1 MGTSADSRHVAHE
14 GKFDHIFTCYT
25 ILCDREEAGVETR
38 NITLSLP
45 EEVLREAKVVAARR
59 GTSVSA
65 LLAGAL
71 YELVERESGYAAAR
85 ERSLATLGRGR
96 DLGTGGAIGW
106 DRDELHD
113 R

>member
-1 MGTSADSRHVAHE
+1 
-14 GKFDHIFTCYT
+14 
-25 ILCDREEAGVETR
+25 VETR

-71 YELVERESGYAAAR
+71 SEIVERESGYAAAK
-85 ERSLATLGRGR
+85 ERSLAVLGEGR
-96 DLGTGGAIGW
+96 DLGTGGEIGW
-106 DRDELHD
+106 VRDELHE

>member
-1 MGTSADSRHVAHE
+1 M
-14 GKFDHIFTCYT
+14 
-25 ILCDREEAGVETR
+25 ETR

-45 EEVLREAKVVAARR
+45 EEMLREAKVVAARR

-71 YELVERESGYAAAR
+71 AELVERESGYAVAR
-85 ERSLATLGRGR
+85 ERNLAALGGGR
-96 DLGTGGAIGW
+96 DLGIGGEIRWG
-106 DRDELHD
+106 RDELHE

>member
-1 MGTSADSRHVAHE
+1 M
-14 GKFDHIFTCYT
+14 K
-25 ILCDREEAGVETR
+25 TR

-71 YELVERESGYAAAR
+71 DELVEGERGYAAAR
-85 ERSLATLGRGR
+85 ERDLAALGRGL
-96 DLGTGGAIGW
+96 DLGTGGEIGW
-106 DRDELHD
+106 GREGLHE

>member
-1 MGTSADSRHVAHE
+1 M
-14 GKFDHIFTCYT
+14 
-25 ILCDREEAGVETR
+25 ETR
-38 NITLSLP
+38 NITLALP

-71 YELVERESGYAAAR
+71 SDLVQHENGYAAAR
-85 ERSLATLGRGR
+85 ERSLATLAGDW
-96 DLGTGGAIGW
+96 DLGTGGEIGW
-106 DRDELHD
+106 SRDELHE

>member
-1 MGTSADSRHVAHE
+1 M
-14 GKFDHIFTCYT
+14 
-25 ILCDREEAGVETR
+25 ETR

-45 EEVLREAKVVAARR
+45 EEVLREAKVMAARK

-71 YELVERESGYAAAR
+71 SEIVERESGYAAAK
-85 ERSLATLGRGR
+85 ERSLAALGAER
-96 DLGTGGAIGW
+96 DLGTGGEISWG
-106 DRDELHD
+106 RDELHE

>member
-1 MGTSADSRHVAHE
+1 MQ
-14 GKFDHIFTCYT
+14 
-25 ILCDREEAGVETR
+25 TR

-45 EEVLREAKVVAARR
+45 EDVLREAKVVAARR

-71 YELVERESGYAAAR
+71 NEIVEREGGYAVAK
-85 ERSLATLGRGR
+85 ERSLAALGAGR
-96 DLGTGGAIGW
+96 DLGTGGEIRW
-106 DRDELHD
+106 SRDELHE

>member
-1 MGTSADSRHVAHE
+1 VNDT
-14 GKFDHIFTCYT
+14 
-25 ILCDREEAGVETR
+25 EARMETR

-71 YELVERESGYAAAR
+71 SELVERESGYAAAR
-85 ERSLATLGRGR
+85 ERSLAALGRVR
-96 DLGTGGAIGW
+96 NLGTRGEIRWG
-106 DRDELHD
+106 RDELHE

>member
-1 MGTSADSRHVAHE
+1 MV
-14 GKFDHIFTCYT
+14 
-25 ILCDREEAGVETR
+25 TR

-59 GTSVSA
+59 GTSVSG

-71 YELVERESGYAAAR
+71 SEIVERESGYAAAK
-85 ERSLATLGRGR
+85 ERSLATLGGGR
-96 DLGTGGAIGW
+96 DLGTGGEIRW
-106 DRDELHD
+106 SRDELHE

>member
-1 MGTSADSRHVAHE
+1 M
-14 GKFDHIFTCYT
+14 
-25 ILCDREEAGVETR
+25 
-38 NITLSLP
+38 SLP

-71 YELVERESGYAAAR
+71 SELVERESGYAAAR
-85 ERSLATLGRGR
+85 ERSLAAMERGR
-96 DLGTGGAIGW
+96 DLGTQGEISW
-106 DRDELHD
+106 SRDELHE

>member
-1 MGTSADSRHVAHE
+1 M
-14 GKFDHIFTCYT
+14 
-25 ILCDREEAGVETR
+25 ETR

-71 YELVERESGYAAAR
+71 HEVVERESGYAAAK
-85 ERSLATLGRGR
+85 ERSLATLGAER
-96 DLGTGGAIGW
+96 DLGTGGEISWG
-106 DRDELHD
+106 RDELHE

>member
-1 MGTSADSRHVAHE
+1 M
-14 GKFDHIFTCYT
+14 
-25 ILCDREEAGVETR
+25 ETR

-45 EEVLREAKVVAARR
+45 EDVLREVKVVAARR

-71 YELVERESGYAAAR
+71 SEIVERESGYAAAK
-85 ERSLATLGRGR
+85 ERSLAALGGGR
-96 DLGTGGAIGW
+96 DLGTGGEIRW
-106 DRDELHD
+106 SRDELHE

>member
-1 MGTSADSRHVAHE
+1 M
-14 GKFDHIFTCYT
+14 
-25 ILCDREEAGVETR
+25 ETR

-45 EEVLREAKVVAARR
+45 EDVLREVKVVAARK

-71 YELVERESGYAAAR
+71 SEIVERESGYAAAK
-85 ERSLATLGRGR
+85 ERSLAALDAER
-96 DLGTGGAIGW
+96 DLGTGGEISWG
-106 DRDELHD
+106 RDELHE

>member
-1 MGTSADSRHVAHE
+1 M
-14 GKFDHIFTCYT
+14 
-25 ILCDREEAGVETR
+25 ETR

-45 EEVLREAKVVAARR
+45 EDVLREAKVVAARK

-85 ERSLATLGRGR
+85 ERGLAALSRGQ
-96 DLGTGGAIGW
+96 DLGTGGEIRW
-106 DRDELHD
+106 SRDQLHE

>member
-1 MGTSADSRHVAHE
+1 M
-14 GKFDHIFTCYT
+14 
-25 ILCDREEAGVETR
+25 ETR

-71 YELVERESGYAAAR
+71 SEIVERESGYAAAK
-85 ERSLATLGRGR
+85 ERSLAALGGGW
-96 DLGTGGAIGW
+96 DLGTGGEIGW
-106 DRDELHD
+106 GRDEVHE

>member
-1 MGTSADSRHVAHE
+1 M
-14 GKFDHIFTCYT
+14 
-25 ILCDREEAGVETR
+25 ETR

-45 EEVLREAKVVAARR
+45 EEMLREARVVAARK

-71 YELVERESGYAAAR
+71 CELVERESGYAAAR
-85 ERSLATLGRGR
+85 ERSLAALGGSRN
-96 DLGTGGAIGW
+96 LGTGGEIRWG
-106 DRDELHD
+106 RDELHE

>member
-1 MGTSADSRHVAHE
+1 M
-14 GKFDHIFTCYT
+14 
-25 ILCDREEAGVETR
+25 ETR

-71 YELVERESGYAAAR
+71 SELVQHENGYAVAR
-85 ERSLATLGRGR
+85 ERSLASLAKDR
-96 DLGTGGAIGW
+96 DLGTGGQIGW
-106 DRDELHD
+106 SRDEVHE

>member
-1 MGTSADSRHVAHE
+1 M
-14 GKFDHIFTCYT
+14 
-25 ILCDREEAGVETR
+25 ETR

-45 EEVLREAKVVAARR
+45 EEMLREAKVVAARR

-71 YELVERESGYAAAR
+71 CELVERESGYAAAR
-85 ERSLATLGRGR
+85 ERSLAALGEVR
-96 DLGTGGAIGW
+96 DLGTEGEIWWG
-106 DRDELHD
+106 RDELHE

>member
-1 MGTSADSRHVAHE
+1 MA
-14 GKFDHIFTCYT
+14 
-25 ILCDREEAGVETR
+25 TR

-45 EEVLREAKVVAARR
+45 ERMLREAKILATRR

-71 YELVERESGYAAAR
+71 GELVERENGYAAAR
-85 ERSLATLGRGR
+85 ERTVARLNRGVNLGSEGAVGWGR
-96 DLGTGGAIGW
+96 D
-106 DRDELHD
+106 DLHE

>member
-1 MGTSADSRHVAHE
+1 MRVQS
-14 GKFDHIFTCYT
+14 
-25 ILCDREEAGVETR
+25 R

-45 EEVLREAKVVAARR
+45 EELLREAKVVAARR

-71 YELVERESGYAAAR
+71 SELVERESGYAAAR
-85 ERSLATLGRGR
+85 ERSLATLGKGL
-96 DLGTGGAIGW
+96 DLGTGGRISWG
-106 DRDELHD
+106 RDELHE

>member
-1 MGTSADSRHVAHE
+1 VG
-14 GKFDHIFTCYT
+14 
-25 ILCDREEAGVETR
+25 TR
-38 NITLSLP
+38 NITLSMP

-71 YELVERESGYAAAR
+71 SEIVERESGYAAAK
-85 ERSLATLGRGR
+85 ERSLPVLGEGR
-96 DLGTGGAIGW
+96 DLGTGGEIRW
-106 DRDELHD
+106 SRDELHE

>member
-1 MGTSADSRHVAHE
+1 M
-14 GKFDHIFTCYT
+14 
-25 ILCDREEAGVETR
+25 ETR

-45 EEVLREAKVVAARR
+45 EEVLREAKVVAARK

-71 YELVERESGYAAAR
+71 SEIVERESGYAAAK
-85 ERSLATLGRGR
+85 ERSLVALGGER
-96 DLGTGGAIGW
+96 DLGTGGEISWG
-106 DRDELHD
+106 RDELHE